1 MRTWGSGTRRLT
13 TVSLSNVL
21 QTATDPNCLFG
32 TMTLGAGPDYNGD
45 EVVDDTDLDL
55 MMKAYGYKGG
65 RFDMNG
71 DGIVGEKDVAQLV
84 EAWGPVKPL
93 D

>member
-55 MMKAYGYKGG
+55 MMKAYGYTTG
-65 RFDMNG
+65 RFDLNE
-71 DGIVGEKDVAQLV
+71 DGIVDALDVDALVAQ
-84 EAWGPVKPL
+84 WGPVAKK
-93 D
+93 